1 MNKKQALQIVETVC
15 AGHLCN
21 RQDRIAIEQALN
33 VLRGL
38 VIDKPEETEKEG
50 DAESPV

>member
-1 MNKKQALQIVETVC
+1 MNEKQALQIIETVC

-33 VLRGL
+33 ELRGL
-38 VIDKPEETEKEG
+38 VMDKEEPEKEKK
-50 DAESPV
+50 

>member
-1 MNKKQALQIVETVC
+1 MEKKQAFQIIESIC

-21 RQDRIAIEQALN
+21 RPDRIAIEQALN

-38 VIDKPEETEKEG
+38 VIDKPETEKE
-50 DAESPV
+50 DNAAD